1 MRLLLKVNLV
11 LLIVFLIGLAV
22 SYQIA
27 DRLLQENARSEIQG
41 NARIMM
47 ESALAVRTYTLRQIN
62 PLLKTQI
69 RYQFLPQ
76 AVSAY
81 AANEYFKLLRLK
93 FPDYTYKEATLNP
106 TNLRDRAVDW
116 EVDVVK
122 YFIDNAD
129 SKELI
134 GERDSAVGKT
144 LYLARPLRILDEKCL
159 VCHSTLAAAPPTM
172 LDAYGTANGFG
183 WQFKDVVGA
192 QIVTVPYGLP
202 LQRANAALQNIVY
215 LLVGLFLFMF
225 LAVNILLTTLV
236 VRPVLHLAKIAI
248 RSAGARMRRSF
259 RPRVAMRSRR
269 LGCRSIDCGSR
280 SGERSRSWSPAPETD
295 LRTYGGTCVSG
306 VSRGHSAI
314 GGSH

>member
-1 MRLLLKVNLV
+1 MRLLLKVNVV
-11 LLIVFLIGLAV
+11 LLIVFVIGLAV
-22 SYQIA
+22 SYQVA
-27 DRLLQENARSEIQG
+27 ARLLQENARSEIQG

-47 ESALAVRTYTLRQIN
+47 ESALAVRTYTLKQIN

-134 GERDSAVGKT
+134 GERDSALGKT

-159 VCHSTLAAAPPTM
+159 VCHSTVAAAPPTM

-183 WQFKDVVGA
+183 WQLKDIVGA

-202 LQRANAALQNIVY
+202 LQRANAALKSFVY

-225 LAVNILLTTLV
+225 LAVNVLMTTLV
-236 VRPVLHLAKIAI
+236 VRPVLKLAAIADQVSLGNMDAAEFPAKSGDEV
-248 RSAGARMRRSF
+248 SA
-259 RPRVAMRSRR
+259 
-269 LGCRSIDCGSR
+269 L
-280 SGERSRSWSPAPETD
+280 
-295 LRTYGGTCVSG
+295 G
-306 VSRGHSAI
+306 VSFNRLRITVKKALKELEALSPP
-314 GGSH
+314 